1 MKKFLAILLAGILGL
16 SLVACGQQNDSKTE
30 DSKQEE
36 SKSEIAD
43 ALALLQAVWGS
54 YTEDETFAAIGGDMT
69 EGNLKENAPGR
80 YGLQDEAEMNR
91 QLGLPEGWTAKLQ
104 DAASLMHMLNVNTFT
119 CGAYHLQ
126 DAADAEALAAA
137 LKTNIMQRQWMCGF
151 PDKLVVI
158 TVDDYVV
165 SCFGAQN
172 LVDTFATK
180 LTTLYSG
187 AKIVSDDP
195 VVA

>member
-80 YGLQDEAEMNR
+80 YGLQDEAEMNG
-91 QLGLPEGWTAKLQ
+91 QLGLPEGWMAKLQ

-119 CGAYHLQ
+119 CGAYHLK

-137 LKTNIMQRQWMCGF
+137 FEDQHYAAA
-151 PDKLVVI
+151 
-158 TVDDYVV
+158 VDVRLP
-165 SCFGAQN
+165 G
-172 LVDTFATK
+172 
-180 LTTLYSG
+180 
-187 AKIVSDDP
+187 
-195 VVA
+195 